1 MNKKNNKNDKA
12 IVSLLSPIEEINVD
26 TVNKG
31 GEVVLVPVAEQEQ
44 EQEGNNQDIVVYNNG
59 ITSIDFMLPD
69 DERAILQENL
79 NVYSDVEKM
88 QNTLKVAQKNMQLR
102 QKVKDLQMMEKYSDI
117 IDLTQQKEAEM
128 LKIVLEPEFFAALAA
143 KNPESAFKALKHIGD
158 FQKTNV
164 QAREELAK
172 RMTGRNSN
180 KKFKIDLKFS
190 NDSGE
195 EYSLGVEG

>member
-1 MNKKNNKNDKA
+1 MSKKKKDEEKAIISYLTPIQEVDVEKKN
-12 IVSLLSPIEEINVD
+12 VSGNVVNIPKEEE
-26 TVNKG
+26 KK
-31 GEVVLVPVAEQEQ
+31 E
-44 EQEGNNQDIVVYNNG
+44 DIVVYNNG
-59 ITSIDFMLPD
+59 ITTVDFMLPE
-69 DERAILQENL
+69 DERQILEENL

-117 IDLTQQKEAEM
+117 IDLTQEKESEM
-128 LKIVLEPEFFAALAA
+128 LKIILEPNFFAQLAA
-143 KNPESAFKALKHIGD
+143 TDPESAFKALKAIGD
-158 FQKTNV
+158 FNKTNV

-172 RMTGRNSN
+172 RLSGRNSN